1 MRKSTYLKLVLLTFL
16 SLFILPNTTFGQKE
30 KTKKYIYLTF
40 DDGPLNGSQN
50 IDQVFLNEKLKVTV
64 FLVGEHVEQNKTMTD
79 YFKYYEENPYIE
91 ECNHSYTHAN
101 NQYKKFYSNAENSV
115 ADIVKN
121 QELLKLQDKIVR
133 LPGRNMWRIDGR
145 SKNDGASGIETAD
158 GLSKLGY
165 KVIGWDLEWS
175 HHPKDGTPVQSVQTI
190 YKSIVNQLENKK
202 TFTKDNIV
210 VLIHDEM
217 FQKSWEESELKQLVD
232 LLKQHD
238 NYIFE
243 QIKFYP

>member
-101 NQYKKFYSNAENSV
+101 NQYKKFYSNTENSI

-145 SKNDGASGIETAD
+145 SKNDGASGIETAN

>member
-1 MRKSTYLKLVLLTFL
+1 MRKLTYLKLVVLTVL

-64 FLVGEHVEQNKTMTD
+64 FLVVEHVEQNKTMTD

-101 NQYKKFYSNAENSV
+101 NQYKKFYSNTENSI

>member
-1 MRKSTYLKLVLLTFL
+1 MRKLTYLKLVVLTVL

-101 NQYKKFYSNAENSV
+101 NQYKKFYSNTENSI

-145 SKNDGASGIETAD
+145 SKNDGSSGIETAD

-243 QIKFYP
+243 QIKFCP